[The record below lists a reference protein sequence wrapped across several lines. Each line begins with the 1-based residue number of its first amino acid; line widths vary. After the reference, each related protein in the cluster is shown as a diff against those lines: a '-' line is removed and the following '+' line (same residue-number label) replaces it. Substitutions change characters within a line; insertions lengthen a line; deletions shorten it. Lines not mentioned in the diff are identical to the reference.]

1 MKLHSTATSLQ
12 SKQWLNWSIQAPI
25 CRWVYSDLLTS
36 LPLGFPALQDTA
48 TVSQGLTAHP
58 QRLHAGYRGV
68 TGELGLKQI
77 LPQKVPEQD
86 CKRELNSAIWCEKN
100 REKYELRNSQPEPC
114 AEPLLVW
121 EWLLFFFLQKNA
133 LVFHTHFFLKK
144 KHNGFFKKKKK
155 HLLTFPSVWS
165 ISNRAIKTLKPFNML
180 FFLNDVGNVV
190 LKMTLLGWKS
200 IHFWNVCS
208 IFEREALC
216 TAQWFIEELLLQ
228 CSENSWRI
236 IK

>member
-1 MKLHSTATSLQ
+1 MAELKYSGSPLSVGLLRSANELAIGLPSPPRHSYGEPRPHGSSTKASCRIQRCHWWAWTETDSPTESSRTRLQ
-12 SKQWLNWSIQAPI
+12 KRTKQCHL
-25 CRWVYSDLLTS
+25 V
-36 LPLGFPALQDTA
+36 
-48 TVSQGLTAHP
+48 
-58 QRLHAGYRGV
+58 
-68 TGELGLKQI
+68 
-77 LPQKVPEQD
+77 
-86 CKRELNSAIWCEKN
+86 
-100 REKYELRNSQPEPC
+100 REKQGEIW
-114 AEPLLVW
+114 AEEFPTRTLCWTSPGVRMTA
-121 EWLLFFFLQKNA
+121 FFFPSEKCPS
-133 LVFHTHFFLKK
+133 VSHTFFLKK

-190 LKMTLLGWKS
+190 LKMTLLGWKY